1 MWILAVPPCQCVTG
15 ALFPSGHIAACSS
28 WPGSAGRNTTA
39 IKWDW
44 GLIHLFLAYN
54 FLFDHPG
61 CAGWLAWLQGTFAV
75 LWAEVRWGTGSKDLV
90 QVPVPVSRTL
100 PTVFM
105 TKMKRRNVGAS
116 EWRGQI
122 LLFSAF
128 LLFPDFSEDLT
139 ELCIISCLG
148 QWLNTKTLTFFCS
161 QQVILK
167 YAFAVRI
174 WRTEIHYFCFFT

>member
-1 MWILAVPPCQCVTG
+1 MQDRWLGYRADLQCCG
-15 ALFPSGHIAACSS
+15 QRSGEAQETKTLS
-28 WPGSAGRNTTA
+28 
-39 IKWDW
+39 
-44 GLIHLFLAYN
+44 
-54 FLFDHPG
+54 
-61 CAGWLAWLQGTFAV
+61 
-75 LWAEVRWGTGSKDLV
+75 
-90 QVPVPVSRTL
+90 VPVSRTF

-139 ELCIISCLG
+139 ELCIISRLG

-174 WRTEIHYFCFFT
+174 

>member
-1 MWILAVPPCQCVTG
+1 MPPCQCVTG

-28 WPGSAGRNTTA
+28 WPGRAGRNTTA

-54 FLFDHPG
+54 FLLDHPG
-61 CAGWLAWLQGTFAV
+61 CAGWLAWLQGGFAV

-90 QVPVPVSRTL
+90 SSSFKDTSHCFYDQDE
-100 PTVFM
+100 
-105 TKMKRRNVGAS
+105 KEKC
-116 EWRGQI
+116 WRGQI